1 VSRFDRYILSTII
14 VPLFMLLGV
23 AVLLLLLDQMLRL
36 FQFVLDENGSAD
48 VVWRM
53 LATLLP
59 EYIALA
65 LPIGFCLGVL
75 LGVRRLSLS
84 SELDASL
91 AAGVPLRRI
100 LAPIFLL
107 GVLLCGTNL
116 LITGFVQPIAAYA
129 YSRLQFE
136 VRSSLLTARVREGTV
151 IKLSEGVT
159 LRVGAVVDGDRP
171 WRNVFFE
178 RCEGM
183 MTCTAIMAQSG
194 QLLER
199 ADEEGRLVLRLFD
212 ARSVRLGPEGPRA
225 DVAGFPQ
232 GTIALDQETPAAFR
246 MRGGVRQEVT
256 LPELIRQ
263 LAHPRHLAASRANEL
278 SASLHWRLLHS
289 LLILILPFSAIAL
302 GLADKRNDRGLSFI
316 FGVVGVVLYY
326 RLLQGAEARVA
337 VGQASPWLTMWPVF
351 ALYAAASVA
360 IFWACSERVGFKP
373 FEWLEFMVEE
383 ARLKLAAG
391 LRRMRR
397 A

>member
-1 VSRFDRYILSTII
+1 MNRLDRYILSAVF
-14 VPLFMLLGV
+14 VPLLMMLGV

-100 LAPIFLL
+100 LTPIFVL
-107 GVLLCGTNL
+107 GVALCGANL
-116 LITGFVQPIAAYA
+116 VITGFVQPLAAYA

-136 VRSSLLTARVREGTV
+136 VRSSLLTARVREGAV
-151 IKLSEGVT
+151 IKVSDGVT
-159 LRVGAVVDGDRP
+159 LRVGAVVEGDRP

-178 RCEGM
+178 RCEEQVS
-183 MTCTAIMAQSG
+183 CTAIMAESG

-199 ADEEGRLVLRLFD
+199 ADQEGRLVLRLFD
-212 ARSVRLGPEGPRA
+212 ARSVRVGPEGPRA

-232 GTIALDQETPAAFR
+232 ATIALDQETPGAFR
-246 MRGGVRQEVT
+246 LRGGERQEVT
-256 LPELIRQ
+256 LTELLRQ
-263 LAHPRHLAASRANEL
+263 LGRGAALSPKRADEL
-278 SASLHWRLLHS
+278 TASLHWRLLHS
-289 LLILILPFSAIAL
+289 LLILILPFSAMAL
-302 GLADKRNDRGLSFI
+302 GMADKRNDRGFSFI

-326 RLLQGAEARVA
+326 RLLQGAEALVA
-337 VGQASPWLTMWPVF
+337 VGQASPWWTMWPVF
-351 ALYAAASVA
+351 LIYAAASVA

-373 FEWLEFMVEE
+373 FDWFDALVEE
-383 ARLKLAAG
+383 ARLRLVAG
-391 LRRMRR
+391 LRRWRR